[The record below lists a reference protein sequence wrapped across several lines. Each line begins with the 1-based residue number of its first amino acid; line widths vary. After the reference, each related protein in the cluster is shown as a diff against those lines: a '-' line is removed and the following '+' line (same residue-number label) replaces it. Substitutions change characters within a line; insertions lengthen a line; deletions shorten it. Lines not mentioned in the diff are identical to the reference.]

1 MIGREFDRS
10 VKTVIVGDS
19 GVGKT
24 CIAFRFTENIFD
36 ESPPSTLG
44 VEFMSKIIKTSARR
58 IEFQLWDT
66 AGQELFRGVT
76 HSYYRGAIGAFV
88 TFDLCRRD
96 SFDNARNWISDVQLA
111 AHTDVVIIVL
121 GNKLDSVDYRQVTSE
136 EAQQFAKELNLM
148 YFETSA
154 RTGENVE
161 TAILAC
167 LAEIEKLID
176 TGRYSDQDTEDPIVV
191 IDDDHAAARRQCC
204 CRPRGFAF

>member
-1 MIGREFDRS
+1 MIGREFDHS

-36 ESPPSTLG
+36 ESCPSTLG

-66 AGQELFRGVT
+66 AGQELFRSVA

-96 SFDNARNWISDVQLA
+96 SFDNAGKWISDVQSA

-121 GNKLDSVDYRQVTSE
+121 GNKLDRVDGREVTSE
-136 EAQQFAKELNLM
+136 EAQQFAKELKLM

-176 TGRYSDQDTEDPIVV
+176 TGRYSGHETCDSIVAT
-191 IDDDHAAARRQCC
+191 DDDGAAKKQCC
-204 CRPRGFAF
+204 WRPHGFAF